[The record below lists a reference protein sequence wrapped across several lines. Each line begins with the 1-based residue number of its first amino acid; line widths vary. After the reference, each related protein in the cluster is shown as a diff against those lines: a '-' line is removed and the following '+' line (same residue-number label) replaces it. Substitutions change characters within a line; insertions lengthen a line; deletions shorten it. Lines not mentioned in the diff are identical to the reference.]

1 MSQPC
6 NTPDSR
12 VGFHPIFGNWGIRGM
27 KRSFILLL
35 SLFAVSLP
43 LLAATKQVEKMNE
56 VVAVFSEIQR
66 LPEKSI
72 PPSLMKNAYAVAVIP
87 SVVKVGFVIGGRY
100 GKGALSVRQGNGQ
113 WSDPVFISVKG
124 GSVGWQV
131 GAQSTDV
138 VLVFKTRRSVDG
150 ILNRKFTLG
159 ADASVAAGPVG
170 RKASAATDENLKAE
184 IFSYSR
190 SRGLFAGVALDGA
203 VIEVEQNDNERFY
216 RRYDLTAREIIAGKV
231 KVPPEPAKRFRA
243 LLGRYSR

>member
-1 MSQPC
+1 
-6 NTPDSR
+6 
-12 VGFHPIFGNWGIRGM
+12 M
-27 KRSFILLL
+27 KRSLILLL

-43 LLAATKQVEKMNE
+43 LHAASKQVKKMNE
-56 VVAVFSEIQR
+56 VVTVFSEIQR

-72 PPSLMKNAYAVAVIP
+72 PPTLMKNAYAIAVIP

-100 GKGALSVRQGNGQ
+100 GKGALSVRQSNGV
-113 WSDPVFISVKG
+113 WSDPIFISVKG

-231 KVPPEPAKRFRA
+231 KTSPASAKRFRA
-243 LLGRYSR
+243 LLRRYSR